1 MKKKL
6 GRPRLPKDAAKGQVI
21 RARVSGVE
29 HAKIERA
36 AKTAKAKL
44 SDWVRN
50 TLLKAAE

>member
-6 GRPRLPKDAAKGQVI
+6 GRPKLPRDAAKGEVI
-21 RARVSGVE
+21 RARVSVAE

-50 TLLKAAE
+50 VLLKAAE